1 MGDLQE
7 SPLISLFYAK
17 HCTISQVILR
27 FLFVS
32 ITAAVEACLLL
43 GLKKRALGLFKNST
57 TTALL
62 QKVSKNFEPAAQIV
76 KIINEI
82 ENNNDT
88 K

>member
-1 MGDLQE
+1 MLVHPHKKNVFLILQDVYLVVF
-7 SPLISLFYAK
+7 SG
-17 HCTISQVILR
+17 
-27 FLFVS
+27 
-32 ITAAVEACLLL
+32 AVEACLLF

-62 QKVSKNFEPAAQIV
+62 HKVSKNFDPAAQIV

-88 K
+88 SK

>member
-1 MGDLQE
+1 M
-7 SPLISLFYAK
+7 F
-17 HCTISQVILR
+17 
-27 FLFVS
+27 
-32 ITAAVEACLLL
+32 
-43 GLKKRALGLFKNST
+43 GLKKRSLGLFKNST

-82 ENNNDT
+82 ENNNES